1 MKIGESSKS
10 EQIYNQLP
18 VSEQQSSSKMKIK
31 NTSHQ
36 TISLGNTAFA
46 SIREA
51 NSFYIDKTDFIRQW
65 WESQDVATLIT
76 RPRRFGKSLNLNMLE
91 CFFSEKYRGEGELF
105 RGLSIW
111 NHEKYREIQG
121 TYPVI
126 FFSFADIKG
135 QTFTSAREAICQVI
149 QDLYAEFG
157 FLKESERLS
166 QEEKDYFSLVTSMM
180 SDAVAAMSLK
190 RLSMCLHSYY
200 GKKVL
205 IFLDEYDT
213 PLQEAYMYGFW
224 DELTGF
230 MRGLF
235 NSTFKTNPYLER
247 ALLTGITRV
256 SKESIFSDLNNLTVI
271 TTTSE
276 QYADCFGF
284 TETEVF
290 DALEKYG
297 MSDRQVEV
305 QTWYDGFSFGNKK
318 DIYNPWSIT
327 CFLKE
332 KKLRPYWANTSSNQL
347 VGKLVRE
354 GSAQIKMVMEDL
366 LAGKSFQT
374 EIDEEIIFEQ
384 LQRKKG
390 AIWSLFLAG
399 GYLKVVKSEFD
410 VSSGRYSYE
419 LALTNQEVKMLFE
432 DMVEGWFSDETVPYN
447 DFLKAFLAKDLDYM
461 NEYMN
466 RVAEA
471 TFSTFDTGRNPSDD
485 TNPERFYHG
494 FVLGL
499 IVELAGKYRVT
510 SNRESGFGR
519 YDVMLEPLEK
529 TKDAFVLEFKVFN
542 PRKEKTLED
551 TVANA
556 LQQINEKDYDC
567 ELLSRGIQKEN
578 IFHYGFAFE
587 GKKVVI
593 GEFGEQSPCPPIVY
607 VVK

>member
-1 MKIGESSKS
+1 MKIGENSKS
-10 EQIYNQLP
+10 EQINNQLS

-36 TISLGNTAFA
+36 TISLGKTAFA
-46 SIREA
+46 SIREP
-51 NSFYIDKTDFIRQW
+51 NSFNIDKTDFIRQW

-76 RPRRFGKSLNLNMLE
+76 RPRRFGKSLILNMLE

-166 QEEKDYFSLVTSMM
+166 QEEKDYFSLVAPTM

-297 MSDRQVEV
+297 MSDRQIEV

-399 GYLKVVKSEFD
+399 GYLKVVRSEFD
-410 VSSGRYSYE
+410 ISSGRYSYE

-567 ELLSRGIQKEN
+567 ELLSRGVQKEN

-587 GKKVVI
+587 GKKVLI
-593 GEFGEQSPCPPIVY
+593 G
-607 VVK
+607 

>member
-224 DELTGF
+224 DDLTGF

-297 MSDRQVEV
+297 MADRQGEV
-305 QTWYDGFSFGNKK
+305 QTWYDGFSFGNKR

-410 VSSGRYSYE
+410 ISSGRYSYE

-529 TKDAFVLEFKVFN
+529 TKAAFVLEFKVFN

-587 GKKVVI
+587 GKKVLI
-593 GEFGEQSPCPPIVY
+593 G
-607 VVK
+607 

>member
-1 MKIGESSKS
+1 MKIGENSKS
-10 EQIYNQLP
+10 EQINNQLS

-65 WESQDVATLIT
+65 WKSQDVATLIT

-157 FLKESERLS
+157 FLKESEHLS
-166 QEEKDYFSLVTSMM
+166 QEEKDYFSLVAPTM

-567 ELLSRGIQKEN
+567 ELLSRGVQKEN

-587 GKKVVI
+587 GKKVLI
-593 GEFGEQSPCPPIVY
+593 G
-607 VVK
+607 

>member
-1 MKIGESSKS
+1 MKIGENSKS
-10 EQIYNQLP
+10 EQINNQLS

-65 WESQDVATLIT
+65 WKSQDVATLIT

-166 QEEKDYFSLVTSMM
+166 QEEKDYFSLVAPTM

-332 KKLRPYWANTSSNQL
+332 KKLRPHWANTSSNQL

-567 ELLSRGIQKEN
+567 ELLSRGVQKEN

-587 GKKVVI
+587 GKKVLI
-593 GEFGEQSPCPPIVY
+593 G
-607 VVK
+607 

>member
-1 MKIGESSKS
+1 MKIGENSKS
-10 EQIYNQLP
+10 EQINNQLS

-91 CFFSEKYRGEGELF
+91 CFFSEKYRGEGDLF

-166 QEEKDYFSLVTSMM
+166 QEEKDYFSLVTPTM
-180 SDAVAAMSLK
+180 SDAVTAMSLK

-213 PLQEAYMYGFW
+213 PLQEAYVYGFW

-297 MSDRQVEV
+297 MADRQGEV
-305 QTWYDGFSFGNKK
+305 QTWYDGFSFGNKR

-410 VSSGRYSYE
+410 ISSGRYSYE

-432 DMVEGWFSDETVPYN
+432 DMVEGWFSDDDVPYN

-542 PRKEKTLED
+542 PRKEKILED

-587 GKKVVI
+587 GKKVLI
-593 GEFGEQSPCPPIVY
+593 G
-607 VVK
+607 

>member
-1 MKIGESSKS
+1 MKIGENSKS
-10 EQIYNQLP
+10 EQINNQLS

-166 QEEKDYFSLVTSMM
+166 QEEKDYFSLVAPTM

-256 SKESIFSDLNNLTVI
+256 SKESILSDLNNLTVI

-297 MSDRQVEV
+297 MSDRQIEV

-327 CFLKE
+327 CFFKV
-332 KKLRPYWANTSSNQL
+332 KQLRPYWANTSSNQL

-410 VSSGRYSYE
+410 ISSGRYSYE

-587 GKKVVI
+587 GKKVLI
-593 GEFGEQSPCPPIVY
+593 G
-607 VVK
+607 

>member
-1 MKIGESSKS
+1 MKIGENSKS
-10 EQIYNQLP
+10 EQINNQLS

-65 WESQDVATLIT
+65 WKSQDVATLIT

-166 QEEKDYFSLVTSMM
+166 QEEKDYFSLVAPTM

-567 ELLSRGIQKEN
+567 ELLSREIQKEN

-587 GKKVVI
+587 GKKVLI
-593 GEFGEQSPCPPIVY
+593 G
-607 VVK
+607 

>member
-1 MKIGESSKS
+1 MKIGENSKS
-10 EQIYNQLP
+10 EQINNQLS

-65 WESQDVATLIT
+65 WKSQDVATLIT

-166 QEEKDYFSLVTSMM
+166 QEEKDYFSLVAPMM

-410 VSSGRYSYE
+410 ISSGRYSYE

-567 ELLSRGIQKEN
+567 ELLSRGVQKEN

-587 GKKVVI
+587 GKKVLI
-593 GEFGEQSPCPPIVY
+593 G
-607 VVK
+607 

>member
-1 MKIGESSKS
+1 MKIGENSKS
-10 EQIYNQLP
+10 EQINNQLS

-166 QEEKDYFSLVTSMM
+166 QEEKDYFSLVAPTM

-399 GYLKVVKSEFD
+399 GYLKVVKSEVD

-499 IVELAGKYRVT
+499 IVKLAGKYRVT

-578 IFHYGFAFE
+578 IFHYGLAFE
-587 GKKVVI
+587 GKKVLI
-593 GEFGEQSPCPPIVY
+593 G
-607 VVK
+607 

>member
-1 MKIGESSKS
+1 MKIGENSKS
-10 EQIYNQLP
+10 EQINNQLS

-587 GKKVVI
+587 GKKVLI
-593 GEFGEQSPCPPIVY
+593 G
-607 VVK
+607 

>member
-1 MKIGESSKS
+1 MKICENSKS
-10 EQIYNQLP
+10 EQINNQLSA
-18 VSEQQSSSKMKIK
+18 SEQQSSKMKIK

-65 WESQDVATLIT
+65 WKSQDVATLIT

-91 CFFSEKYRGEGELF
+91 CFFSEKYRGEGDLF

-157 FLKESERLS
+157 FLKESEHLS
-166 QEEKDYFSLVTSMM
+166 QEEKDYFFLVTPTM

-567 ELLSRGIQKEN
+567 ELLSRGVQKEN

-587 GKKVVI
+587 GKKVLI
-593 GEFGEQSPCPPIVY
+593 G
-607 VVK
+607 

>member
-1 MKIGESSKS
+1 MKIGENSKS
-10 EQIYNQLP
+10 EQINNQLS

-166 QEEKDYFSLVTSMM
+166 QEEKDYFSLVAPTM

-213 PLQEAYMYGFW
+213 PLQEAYMYGFG

-297 MSDRQVEV
+297 MSDRQIEV

-410 VSSGRYSYE
+410 ISSGRYSYE

-567 ELLSRGIQKEN
+567 ELLSRGVQKEN

-587 GKKVVI
+587 GKKVLI
-593 GEFGEQSPCPPIVY
+593 G
-607 VVK
+607 

>member
-1 MKIGESSKS
+1 MKICENSKS
-10 EQIYNQLP
+10 EQINNQLSA
-18 VSEQQSSSKMKIK
+18 SEQKSSSKMKIM

-91 CFFSEKYRGEGELF
+91 CFFSEKYRGEGDLF

-166 QEEKDYFSLVTSMM
+166 QEEKDYFSLVTPTM
-180 SDAVAAMSLK
+180 SDAVTAMSLK

-297 MSDRQVEV
+297 MADRQGEV
-305 QTWYDGFSFGNKK
+305 QTWYDGFSFGNKR

-399 GYLKVVKSEFD
+399 GYLK
-410 VSSGRYSYE
+410 
-419 LALTNQEVKMLFE
+419 
-432 DMVEGWFSDETVPYN
+432 
-447 DFLKAFLAKDLDYM
+447 AFLAKDLDYM

-471 TFSTFDTGRNPSDD
+471 AFSTFDTGRNPSDD

-551 TVANA
+551 TVSNA

-587 GKKVVI
+587 GKKVLI
-593 GEFGEQSPCPPIVY
+593 G
-607 VVK
+607 

>member
-1 MKIGESSKS
+1 MKIGENSKS
-10 EQIYNQLP
+10 EQINNQLS

-65 WESQDVATLIT
+65 WKSQDVATLIT

-166 QEEKDYFSLVTSMM
+166 QEEKDYFSLVAPTM

-276 QYADCFGF
+276 QYADCFVF

-567 ELLSRGIQKEN
+567 ELLSRGVQKEN

-587 GKKVVI
+587 GKKVLI
-593 GEFGEQSPCPPIVY
+593 G
-607 VVK
+607 

>member
-1 MKIGESSKS
+1 MKICENSKS
-10 EQIYNQLP
+10 EQINNQLSA
-18 VSEQQSSSKMKIK
+18 SEQKSSSKMEIM

-91 CFFSEKYRGEGELF
+91 CFFSEKYRGEGDLF

-166 QEEKDYFSLVTSMM
+166 QEEKDYFSLVTPTM
-180 SDAVAAMSLK
+180 SDAVTAMSLK

-224 DELTGF
+224 DELTVF

-297 MSDRQVEV
+297 MADRQGEV
-305 QTWYDGFSFGNKK
+305 QTWYDGFSFGNKR

-354 GSAQIKMVMEDL
+354 GSAQIKMVMEYL

-410 VSSGRYSYE
+410 ISSGRYSYE

-432 DMVEGWFSDETVPYN
+432 DMVEGWFSDDAVPYN

-461 NEYMN
+461 NEYMT

-471 TFSTFDTGRNPSDD
+471 IFSTFDTGRNPSDD
-485 TNPERFYHG
+485 TSPERFYHG

-542 PRKEKTLED
+542 PRKEKILED

-587 GKKVVI
+587 GKKVLI
-593 GEFGEQSPCPPIVY
+593 G
-607 VVK
+607 

>member
-1 MKIGESSKS
+1 MKIGENSKS
-10 EQIYNQLP
+10 EQINNQLS

-111 NHEKYREIQG
+111 KHEKYREIQG

-166 QEEKDYFSLVTSMM
+166 QEEKDYFSLVAPTM

-567 ELLSRGIQKEN
+567 ELLSRGVQKEN

-587 GKKVVI
+587 GKKVLI
-593 GEFGEQSPCPPIVY
+593 G
-607 VVK
+607 

>member
-1 MKIGESSKS
+1 MKIGENSKS
-10 EQIYNQLP
+10 EQINNQLS

-65 WESQDVATLIT
+65 WKSQDVATLIT

-166 QEEKDYFSLVTSMM
+166 QEEKDYFSLVAPMM

-510 SNRESGFGR
+510 STRESGFGR

-578 IFHYGFAFE
+578 IFHYGLAFE
-587 GKKVVI
+587 GKKVLI
-593 GEFGEQSPCPPIVY
+593 G
-607 VVK
+607 

>member
-1 MKIGESSKS
+1 MKIGENSKS
-10 EQIYNQLP
+10 EQINNQLS

-166 QEEKDYFSLVTSMM
+166 QEEKDYFSLVAPPM

-297 MSDRQVEV
+297 MSDRQIEV

-410 VSSGRYSYE
+410 ISSGRYSYE

-587 GKKVVI
+587 GKKVLI
-593 GEFGEQSPCPPIVY
+593 G
-607 VVK
+607 

>member
-1 MKIGESSKS
+1 MKIGENSKS
-10 EQIYNQLP
+10 EQINNQLS

-166 QEEKDYFSLVTSMM
+166 QEEKDYFSLVAPMM

-410 VSSGRYSYE
+410 ISSGRYSYE

-587 GKKVVI
+587 GKKVLI
-593 GEFGEQSPCPPIVY
+593 G
-607 VVK
+607 

>member
-1 MKIGESSKS
+1 MKIGENSKS
-10 EQIYNQLP
+10 EQINNQLS

-166 QEEKDYFSLVTSMM
+166 QEEKDYFSLVAPTM

-297 MSDRQVEV
+297 MSDRQIEV

-318 DIYNPWSIT
+318 GICNPWSIT

-567 ELLSRGIQKEN
+567 ELLSRGVQKEN

-587 GKKVVI
+587 GKKVLI
-593 GEFGEQSPCPPIVY
+593 G
-607 VVK
+607 

>member
-1 MKIGESSKS
+1 MKIGENSKS
-10 EQIYNQLP
+10 EQINNQLS

-166 QEEKDYFSLVTSMM
+166 QEEKDYFSLVAPMM

-297 MSDRQVEV
+297 MSYRQGEV

-578 IFHYGFAFE
+578 IFHYGLAFE
-587 GKKVVI
+587 GKKVLI
-593 GEFGEQSPCPPIVY
+593 G
-607 VVK
+607 

>member
-1 MKIGESSKS
+1 MKIGENSKS
-10 EQIYNQLP
+10 EQINNQLS

-166 QEEKDYFSLVTSMM
+166 QEEKDYFSLVAPTM

-297 MSDRQVEV
+297 MSDRQIEV

-410 VSSGRYSYE
+410 ISSGRYSYE

-510 SNRESGFGR
+510 SNRESGFDR

-567 ELLSRGIQKEN
+567 ELLSRGVQKEN

-587 GKKVVI
+587 GKKVLI
-593 GEFGEQSPCPPIVY
+593 G
-607 VVK
+607 

>member
-1 MKIGESSKS
+1 MKIGENSKS
-10 EQIYNQLP
+10 EQINNQLS

-65 WESQDVATLIT
+65 WKSQDVATLIT

-111 NHEKYREIQG
+111 KHEKYREIQG

-166 QEEKDYFSLVTSMM
+166 QEEKDYFSLVAPTM

-551 TVANA
+551 TIANA

-578 IFHYGFAFE
+578 IFHYGLAFE
-587 GKKVVI
+587 GKKVLI
-593 GEFGEQSPCPPIVY
+593 G
-607 VVK
+607 

>member
-1 MKIGESSKS
+1 MKIGENSKS
-10 EQIYNQLP
+10 EQINNQLS

-297 MSDRQVEV
+297 MSDRQIEV

-399 GYLKVVKSEFD
+399 GYLKVVRSEFD
-410 VSSGRYSYE
+410 ISSGRYSYE

-529 TKDAFVLEFKVFN
+529 TKAAFVLEFKVFN

-567 ELLSRGIQKEN
+567 ELLSRGVQKEN

-587 GKKVVI
+587 GKKVLI
-593 GEFGEQSPCPPIVY
+593 G
-607 VVK
+607 

>member
-1 MKIGESSKS
+1 MKIGENSKS
-10 EQIYNQLP
+10 EQINNQLS

-157 FLKESERLS
+157 FLKESESLS
-166 QEEKDYFSLVTSMM
+166 QEEKDYFSLVAPTM

-297 MSDRQVEV
+297 MSDRQIEV

-410 VSSGRYSYE
+410 ISSGRYSYE

-587 GKKVVI
+587 GKKVLI
-593 GEFGEQSPCPPIVY
+593 G
-607 VVK
+607 

>member
-1 MKIGESSKS
+1 MKIGENSKS
-10 EQIYNQLP
+10 EQINNQLS

-65 WESQDVATLIT
+65 WKSQDVATLIT

-166 QEEKDYFSLVTSMM
+166 QEEKDYFSLVAPMM

-587 GKKVVI
+587 GKKVLI
-593 GEFGEQSPCPPIVY
+593 G
-607 VVK
+607 

>member
-1 MKIGESSKS
+1 MKIGENSKS
-10 EQIYNQLP
+10 EQINNQLS

-166 QEEKDYFSLVTSMM
+166 QEEKDYFSLVAPTM

-297 MSDRQVEV
+297 MSDRQIEV

-410 VSSGRYSYE
+410 ISSGRYSYE

-432 DMVEGWFSDETVPYN
+432 DEVRLMFRGMVKDWFASAASNYN

-529 TKDAFVLEFKVFN
+529 TKAAFVLEFKVFN

-587 GKKVVI
+587 GKKVLI
-593 GEFGEQSPCPPIVY
+593 G
-607 VVK
+607 

>member
-1 MKIGESSKS
+1 MKIGENSKS
-10 EQIYNQLP
+10 EQINNQLS

-65 WESQDVATLIT
+65 WKSQDVATLIT

-166 QEEKDYFSLVTSMM
+166 QEEKDYFSLVAPTM

-529 TKDAFVLEFKVFN
+529 TKDAFVLEFKAFN

-567 ELLSRGIQKEN
+567 ELLSRGVQKEN

-587 GKKVVI
+587 GKKVLI
-593 GEFGEQSPCPPIVY
+593 G
-607 VVK
+607 

>member
-1 MKIGESSKS
+1 MKIGENSKS
-10 EQIYNQLP
+10 EQINNQLS

-166 QEEKDYFSLVTSMM
+166 QEEKDYFSLVAPTM

-529 TKDAFVLEFKVFN
+529 TKDAFVLEFKAFN

-567 ELLSRGIQKEN
+567 ELLSRGVQKEN

-587 GKKVVI
+587 GKKVLI
-593 GEFGEQSPCPPIVY
+593 G
-607 VVK
+607 

>member
-1 MKIGESSKS
+1 MKIGENSKS
-10 EQIYNQLP
+10 EQINNQLS

-65 WESQDVATLIT
+65 WKSQDVATLIT

-166 QEEKDYFSLVTSMM
+166 QEEKDYFSLVAPMM

-276 QYADCFGF
+276 QHADCFGF

-297 MSDRQVEV
+297 MSDRQGEV

-578 IFHYGFAFE
+578 IFHYGLAFE
-587 GKKVVI
+587 GKKVLI
-593 GEFGEQSPCPPIVY
+593 G
-607 VVK
+607 

>member
-1 MKIGESSKS
+1 MKIGENSKS
-10 EQIYNQLP
+10 EQINNQLS

-135 QTFTSAREAICQVI
+135 QTFTSAREAICQGI

-166 QEEKDYFSLVTSMM
+166 QEEKDYFSLVAPTM

-297 MSDRQVEV
+297 MSDRQIEV

-410 VSSGRYSYE
+410 ISSGRYSYE

-587 GKKVVI
+587 GKKVLI
-593 GEFGEQSPCPPIVY
+593 G
-607 VVK
+607 

>member
-1 MKIGESSKS
+1 MKICENSKS
-10 EQIYNQLP
+10 EQINNQLSA
-18 VSEQQSSSKMKIK
+18 SEQQSSKMKIK

-36 TISLGNTAFA
+36 TLSLGNTAFA

-410 VSSGRYSYE
+410 ISSGRYSYE

-587 GKKVVI
+587 GKKVLI
-593 GEFGEQSPCPPIVY
+593 G
-607 VVK
+607 

>member
-1 MKIGESSKS
+1 MKIGENSKS
-10 EQIYNQLP
+10 EQINNQLS

-65 WESQDVATLIT
+65 WKSQDVATLIT

-166 QEEKDYFSLVTSMM
+166 QEEKDYFSLVAPTM

-230 MRGLF
+230 MR
-235 NSTFKTNPYLER
+235 
-247 ALLTGITRV
+247 
-256 SKESIFSDLNNLTVI
+256 
-271 TTTSE
+271 
-276 QYADCFGF
+276 
-284 TETEVF
+284 
-290 DALEKYG
+290 
-297 MSDRQVEV
+297 
-305 QTWYDGFSFGNKK
+305 
-318 DIYNPWSIT
+318 
-327 CFLKE
+327 
-332 KKLRPYWANTSSNQL
+332 
-347 VGKLVRE
+347 
-354 GSAQIKMVMEDL
+354 
-366 LAGKSFQT
+366 
-374 EIDEEIIFEQ
+374 
-384 LQRKKG
+384 
-390 AIWSLFLAG
+390 
-399 GYLKVVKSEFD
+399 
-410 VSSGRYSYE
+410 
-419 LALTNQEVKMLFE
+419 
-432 DMVEGWFSDETVPYN
+432 
-447 DFLKAFLAKDLDYM
+447 
-461 NEYMN
+461 
-466 RVAEA
+466 
-471 TFSTFDTGRNPSDD
+471 
-485 TNPERFYHG
+485 
-494 FVLGL
+494 
-499 IVELAGKYRVT
+499 
-510 SNRESGFGR
+510 
-519 YDVMLEPLEK
+519 
-529 TKDAFVLEFKVFN
+529 
-542 PRKEKTLED
+542 
-551 TVANA
+551 
-556 LQQINEKDYDC
+556 
-567 ELLSRGIQKEN
+567 
-578 IFHYGFAFE
+578 
-587 GKKVVI
+587 
-593 GEFGEQSPCPPIVY
+593 
-607 VVK
+607 

>member
-1 MKIGESSKS
+1 MKIGENSKS
-10 EQIYNQLP
+10 EQINNQLS

-166 QEEKDYFSLVTSMM
+166 QEEKDYFSLVAPTM

-410 VSSGRYSYE
+410 VSSGRYSYL

-567 ELLSRGIQKEN
+567 ELLSRGVQKEN

-587 GKKVVI
+587 GKKVLI
-593 GEFGEQSPCPPIVY
+593 G
-607 VVK
+607 

>member
-1 MKIGESSKS
+1 MKIGENFKS
-10 EQIYNQLP
+10 EQINNQLS

-166 QEEKDYFSLVTSMM
+166 QEEKDYFSLVAPMM

-578 IFHYGFAFE
+578 IFHYGLAFE
-587 GKKVVI
+587 GKKVLI
-593 GEFGEQSPCPPIVY
+593 G
-607 VVK
+607 

>member
-1 MKIGESSKS
+1 MKICENSKS
-10 EQIYNQLP
+10 EQINNQLSA
-18 VSEQQSSSKMKIK
+18 SEQKSSSKMKIM

-297 MSDRQVEV
+297 MADRQGEV
-305 QTWYDGFSFGNKK
+305 QTWYDGFSFGNKR

-410 VSSGRYSYE
+410 ISSGRYSYE

-529 TKDAFVLEFKVFN
+529 TKAAFVLEFKVFN

-587 GKKVVI
+587 GKKVLI
-593 GEFGEQSPCPPIVY
+593 G
-607 VVK
+607 